1 MSRTFFL
8 CKTKTVI
15 RYDCL
20 TVWKQ
25 SVFVPAGL
33 KIRPEWFFT
42 AFGNG
47 FLWHWFFRFRTKKH
61 WEAGLVIN
69 DSQTW
74 FLMLMIPEIVMFS
87 CCWMFWISL
96 HLLMAYQCHVPQSVI
111 RPLVSA
117 LHISIYLLTKK
128 IKSLPEGTDWM
139 CWLCLRLHPYL
150 LRGCLSF
157 VMVLTYEPKYL
168 FKRKKERL

>member
-47 FLWHWFFRFRTKKH
+47 FLWHWFFRFRTKKTLRSGTRYL
-61 WEAGLVIN
+61 WQPDMVLPKSRSKRVLLEWPTTETGPM
-69 DSQTW
+69 S
-74 FLMLMIPEIVMFS
+74 FLCDGSFYTGCLNLQCLSI
-87 CCWMFWISL
+87 FWSKSTFN
-96 HLLMAYQCHVPQSVI
+96 HFW
-111 RPLVSA
+111 
-117 LHISIYLLTKK
+117 YLLN
-128 IKSLPEGTDWM
+128 SLTT
-139 CWLCLRLHPYL
+139 
-150 LRGCLSF
+150 
-157 VMVLTYEPKYL
+157 MVADMRPHKN
-168 FKRKKERL
+168 RASC